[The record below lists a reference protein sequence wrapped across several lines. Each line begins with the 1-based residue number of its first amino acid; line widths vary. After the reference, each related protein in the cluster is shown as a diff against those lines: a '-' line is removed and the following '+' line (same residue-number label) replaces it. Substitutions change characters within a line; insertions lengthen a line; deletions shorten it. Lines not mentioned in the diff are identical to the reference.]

1 MDIRS
6 LNNRSFID
14 QSSRTR
20 KTESSIGVDKTEAIK
35 QTKSVEGSN
44 DTFVIGEATKSD
56 FSYATDLLQ
65 NAKRNAYQNLREV
78 KQKIEN
84 GAYETPAVQ
93 KSLSNEIGK
102 DLGFLESLEI
112 AAKIQNQD
120 AAKDVSE
127 TQMTDSLK
135 QKLTGS
141 DEVLNKV
148 SERILTE
155 LFRF

>member
-20 KTESSIGVDKTEAIK
+20 KAESSIGVDKTEAIK

-44 DTFVIGEATKSD
+44 DTFVIGEANKSD
-56 FSYATDLLQ
+56 FAYATDLLQ

-93 KSLSNEIGK
+93 KSLSTEIGK
-102 DLGFLESLEI
+102 DLGFLETLEI
-112 AAKIQNQD
+112 AAKIQNQE
-120 AAKDVSE
+120 ATKDVSE
-127 TQMTDSLK
+127 TQMTDTLK

-148 SERILTE
+148 SERILNE